1 MERMQHD
8 MDRMVVRASR
18 HQERLEQRLERQ
30 KRRMERKAQKLQ
42 RQEARRTGVEIV
54 VGDDPAEDAYEEY
67 GPEPGLEPGPDLDE
81 ERLSI
86 LRMLEQ
92 GQIAPEEAEM
102 LLDALQ

>member
-1 MERMQHD
+1 MFD
-8 MDRMVVRASR
+8 GALKTSVGGAAGVDA
-18 HQERLEQRLERQ
+18 RLE
-30 KRRMERKAQKLQ
+30 
-42 RQEARRTGVEIV
+42 GVEIT
-54 VGDDPAEDAYEEY
+54 VGDDPAEGAYEEY
-67 GPEPGLEPGPDLDE
+67 EPEPGPDLDE